1 MKPHTENLGQINP
14 APNQEAVAG
23 LPKQRKSLAML
34 AIIATLFI
42 ATLSISGCVGLTSA
56 GSPTKPGSSST
67 PGVLAPSATTVNF
80 GNVHIGST
88 SLRTLTL
95 TNTGTAAVMISDAT
109 VVGSAFRIVGVT
121 SSVSLAP
128 GKTQPLQVE
137 FAPKTGGRSS
147 GSLVVASDATDPA
160 LTLPLSG
167 TSTAGPSITTEPAN
181 QSVAVGQKATFEVI
195 ATGSGTLT
203 YQWQK
208 NAIAIAG
215 ATSASYTTPANANT
229 DNGASFTVTV
239 SDAAGSAT
247 SNAATLTVTAAPVAP
262 SITGQPLSKS
272 VTAGQTATFAVTATG
287 TATLAYQWKKN
298 GAAISGA
305 TSASYTTPATSTS
318 DSGAS
323 FTVTVSNSTGSVTS
337 SAATLT
343 VTTASVAPSIT
354 GQPASKS
361 VTAGQTAT
369 FAVTATGTATLT
381 YQWKKNGAAIS
392 GATSASYTTPAASA
406 SDNGAR
412 FTVTVTNSIGSATSN
427 AATLTVGGAATFLL
441 NDSTAS
447 LNFASV
453 SIGSNRSLGV
463 TFTNTGNSN
472 VTVSNVSIAGAGFAA
487 SGVSTGQILTPGQTA
502 SLDVSFTPASAVSVN
517 GSVTLASNATNSPAM
532 ITLSGAG
539 VPAAASHSATLNW
552 VASTSTVAGYNVYRS
567 DVSGGAYAKLNTQ
580 LITSTQYPDSTVLA
594 GQNYFYVVT
603 SADSS
608 GVESVFSN
616 EASAVIPT
624 P

>member
-1 MKPHTENLGQINP
+1 MKPDTENLGQINP
-14 APNQEAVAG
+14 APNQEAVTG

-56 GSPTKPGSSST
+56 GSPTKPGSSSA
-67 PGVLAPSATTVNF
+67 PGVLAPSAKTVNF
-80 GNVHIGST
+80 GNVRIGST

-109 VVGSAFRIVGVT
+109 VFGSAFRIIGIT
-121 SSVSLAP
+121 SAVSLAP

-137 FAPKTGGRSS
+137 FAPKAGGNSS
-147 GSLVVASDATDPA
+147 GSLVVASDASDPA
-160 LTLPLSG
+160 LTLPLTG
-167 TSTAGPSITTEPAN
+167 TSIAGPSITAEPAN
-181 QSVAVGQKATFEVI
+181 QSVAVGQTATFDVI

-203 YQWQK
+203 YQWKK

-215 ATSASYTTPANANT
+215 ATSASYTTPASTNT

-247 SNAATLTVTAAPVAP
+247 SSSATLAVTAAP
-262 SITGQPLSKS
+262 
-272 VTAGQTATFAVTATG
+272 
-287 TATLAYQWKKN
+287 
-298 GAAISGA
+298 
-305 TSASYTTPATSTS
+305 
-318 DSGAS
+318 
-323 FTVTVSNSTGSVTS
+323 
-337 SAATLT
+337 
-343 VTTASVAPSIT
+343 VAPSIT

-361 VTAGQTAT
+361 VTAGQTAS

-392 GATSASYTTPAASA
+392 GATSASYMTAATST
-406 SDNGAR
+406 SDNGAK
-412 FTVTVTNSIGSATSN
+412 FTVTVTNSTGSATSN
-427 AATLTVGGAATFLL
+427 AATLTVGAATSLL
-441 NDSTAS
+441 NGSTTS
-447 LNFASV
+447 LNFSSV
-453 SIGSNRSLGV
+453 SVGSNRNLGV
-463 TFTNTGNSN
+463 TFTNAGNSD
-472 VTVSNVSIAGAGFAA
+472 VTVSNVTIAGAGFAA

-502 SLDVSFTPASAVSVN
+502 SLNVSFTPASAASVN
-517 GSVTLASNATNSPAM
+517 GSVTVASNATNSPAT

-552 VASTSTVAGYNVYRS
+552 VASTSSVAGYNVYRS
-567 DVSGGAYAKLNTQ
+567 DVSGGAYAKLNAQ

-594 GQNYFYVVT
+594 GQSYFYVVT